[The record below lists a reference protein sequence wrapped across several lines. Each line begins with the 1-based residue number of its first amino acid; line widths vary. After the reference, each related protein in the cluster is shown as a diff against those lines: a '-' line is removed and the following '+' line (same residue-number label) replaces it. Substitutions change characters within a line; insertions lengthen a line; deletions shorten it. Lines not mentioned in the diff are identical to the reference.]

1 MNYSKALKSLLQK
14 ARNLKPTALLD
25 GVENFNNP
33 ITEIEELATV
43 RSQIC
48 ATCPHMKDEEIR
60 MLQVED
66 SRLPQLSNKK
76 CDLCGCILSYKT
88 RQLIDKCKKWVD

>member
-14 ARNLKPTALLD
+14 AKNLNPTALLD
-25 GVENFNNP
+25 GVQNFNNP
-33 ITEIEELATV
+33 VDEIEELATV

-48 ATCPHMKDEEIR
+48 ATCPHFVNEEIR

-66 SRLPQLSNKK
+66 TRQPQLSNKK

>member
-1 MNYSKALKSLLQK
+1 MNYSKALKSLLKK
-14 ARNLKPTALLD
+14 AKNLNPVALLD

-33 ITEIEELATV
+33 TTEFEELATV
-43 RSQIC
+43 RTQTC
-48 ATCPHMKDEEIR
+48 VACPHMKNEEIK

-88 RQLIDKCKKWVD
+88 RQLIEKCSKWVD

>member
-14 ARNLKPTALLD
+14 AKNLNPKALLD
-25 GVENFNNP
+25 GAENFNNP
-33 ITEIEELATV
+33 SEEIEELSKIRTQV
-43 RSQIC
+43 CIDC
-48 ATCPHMKDEEIR
+48 LHFVDEEIK

-66 SRLPQLSNKK
+66 KLQPQLSNKK

-88 RQLIDKCKKWVD
+88 RQLIDKCSKWVD